1 MRRARFRCLVLLWC
15 GASPLLTGC
24 VALSL
29 GIGGKTERVVSE
41 NPETQGR
48 LDKLEARVQ
57 ALEQYQLLPPP
68 IPSNGGPA
76 LTP

>member
-1 MRRARFRCLVLLWC
+1 M
-15 GASPLLTGC
+15 
-24 VALSL
+24 ALSL